1 MIVVC
6 DIETN
11 GLHDPDVIWCIVTKE
26 ISTGNTR
33 RFTPDCLLDFKD
45 YAASVTHWIMHNGIA
60 FDVIH
65 LNRLLSANLSADTV
79 IDTLILS
86 RLINYNI
93 EGGHSLEAWG
103 RRLGFPK
110 GDFKDFSKYSE
121 EMLSYCVQDVELLY
135 KLWKEVLE
143 RYWNSEEWRPSIDLE
158 LRCAVLAQEMTQEGF
173 PFDHEGAQAL
183 RTELESLL
191 VDLDKEIQDAF
202 PPRST
207 LVREITPLATKYGTI
222 HKKDFRW
229 LLSDGDELD
238 LTPYSVGASFSRIE
252 FEPFNPGSVKQ
263 IVERL
268 NEAGWS
274 PVEKTKKHI
283 QVERSLKTCRNR
295 KEREELLKSLAELQR
310 TGWKVSETN
319 LATLPPDAPEPA
331 KKLCQR
337 LLAARRLST
346 VNEWLEAYNP
356 KTERIHGTF
365 QTIGAWTQRV
375 AHQAP
380 NFANIVSN
388 DKPWGP
394 QMRGFW
400 RAPEG
405 HCLIDVDAEG
415 IQLRVL
421 AHYINDPQ
429 FTLSL
434 VAGDKKLGTDCHSL
448 NQKALGEVCKS
459 RDVAK
464 TFIYSWLLGAGVGM
478 TAKVLSCSVSEA
490 KQARE
495 NFENF
500 YPGLKKLK
508 TVTIP
513 HDASMG
519 YFVGLDGRKVL
530 CDSEHH
536 MLSGYLQNGEAVIMK
551 TAWVEVSDKLLKAK
565 LANHV
570 RCINFVHDEFVF
582 LCPKDNDLA
591 NEVKRLACDAI
602 QEAGELLK
610 LNCPMAGNG
619 HIGSNWAEVH

>member
-1 MIVVC
+1 
-6 DIETN
+6 
-11 GLHDPDVIWCIVTKE
+11 
-26 ISTGNTR
+26 
-33 RFTPDCLLDFKD
+33 
-45 YAASVTHWIMHNGIA
+45 MHNGIA

-65 LNRLLSANLSADTV
+65 LNRILSANIDPNTV

-103 RRLGFPK
+103 TRLKCPK
-110 GDFKDFSKYSE
+110 GKFTDFSTYSE
-121 EMLSYCVQDVELLY
+121 EMLGYCVQDVEVLY
-135 KLWKEVLE
+135 KFWKEVLE
-143 RYWNSEEWRPSIDLE
+143 PYWNSEEWKPSIDLE
-158 LRCAVLAQEMTQEGF
+158 LKCAVLAQEMSQEGF
-173 PFDHEGAQAL
+173 PFDQEGAQSLKA
-183 RTELESLL
+183 ELESLL
-191 VDLDKEIQDAF
+191 VDLDKEITDAF
-202 PPRST
+202 PPKSV
-207 LVREITPLATKYGTI
+207 LIREITPVATKYGTI
-222 HKKDFRW
+222 HKKDFRF
-229 LLSDGDELD
+229 LSGLGTGLD
-238 LTPYSVGASFSRIE
+238 LTAFDVGCPFSLIS

-268 NEAGWS
+268 NEAGWD

-283 QVERSLKTCRNR
+283 EVERSLRSGRLDRHSRAK
-295 KEREELLKSLAELQR
+295 LLESLAELQR

-319 LATLPPDAPEPA
+319 LATLPSDAPEPA
-331 KKLCQR
+331 RKLCQR

-346 VNEWLEAYNP
+346 VNEWLEAYRP
-356 KTERIHGTF
+356 STGRIHGTF
-365 QTIGAWTQRV
+365 QTIGAWTQRM

-388 DKPWGP
+388 DKPWGER
-394 QMRGFW
+394 MRGFW
-400 RAPEG
+400 RAPEDSY
-405 HCLIDVDAEG
+405 LIDVDAEG

-448 NQKALGEVCKS
+448 NRKALGEVCKS

-464 TFIYSWLLGAGVGM
+464 TFIYSWLLGAGAGM
-478 TAKVLSCSVSEA
+478 TAKVLGTSLSEA

-500 YPGLKKLK
+500 YPGLKLLK
-508 TVTIP
+508 QETIP
-513 HDASMG
+513 RDAQRG
-519 YFVGLDGRKVL
+519 YFVGFDGRKVL

-551 TAWVEVSDKLLKAK
+551 TAWVLADDRLKVDK
-565 LANHV
+565 V
-570 RCINFVHDEFVF
+570 PGRFINFVHDEFVY
-582 LCPKDNDLA
+582 LCPREEGNAERARQIL
-591 NEVKRLACDAI
+591 CDAI
-602 QEAGELLK
+602 RDAGEILK

-619 HIGSNWAEVH
+619 HIGSSWAEVH